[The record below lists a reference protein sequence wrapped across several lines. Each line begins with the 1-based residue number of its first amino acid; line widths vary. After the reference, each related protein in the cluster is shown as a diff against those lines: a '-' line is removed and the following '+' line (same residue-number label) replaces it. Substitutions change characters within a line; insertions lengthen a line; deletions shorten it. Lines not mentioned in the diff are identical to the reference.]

1 MAFSGRIDEFDD
13 DVKIV
18 HIGNLFKYENNPRWY
33 INLWFNPFQEKNF
46 VSFSQIP
53 LLARSRI
60 LNQTDRADS
69 QVDTGSVNFTNQ
81 VYLEEIKLSEC
92 PVLELERDSIRKFE
106 GREWGFKFK
115 QQNGLTVYLPQLEL
129 ARVLFLTSSYLS
141 RAAMSTADLINDFDV
156 HTDLRADK
164 AVINVMGTTSFP
176 MRAFNY
182 TAVRNM
188 IAWILLDPNARGS
201 FTSIARNLN
210 VESVFNKTLRT
221 WSFRFT
227 PPDLKGWELGYKGKL
242 DRASKSLLVYE
253 ITALDIVPDIPSMVE
268 FWHPTFIENK
278 MTESSDSKEKKSS
291 YQQRPDDIVI
301 DDEGSSSSR
310 SEPEIMQNIDP
321 KISFKKP
328 FLTKKQTGK
337 EKFGGKSVGEGEGS
351 GVVADAVSTAEPED
365 GGELQAADFASGEDE
380 TDYTKFYEDRFSGFF
395 QMLEVLEKEHGC
407 EVLNK
412 ITNELPNAGRSK
424 KHLLKTGTP
433 RTICCVTVVRK
444 GTLFKILEIDTSDGI
459 KMISTR
465 VVMVADDEHWNDN
478 YRSLKQ
484 RIIASYL
491 IWPISYLD
499 EVFGEDRHVGIMH
512 PSNKASG
519 KGNIPSDSIPSWAR
533 RVSERLV

>member
-1 MAFSGRIDEFDD
+1 MAFSGRITGFDD
-13 DVKIV
+13 NSKIV
-18 HIGNLFKYENNPRWY
+18 HIGKLFKYENNPRWF
-33 INLWFNPFQEKNF
+33 INIWFSPIQKKKH

-53 LLARSRI
+53 LLARGRI
-60 LNQTDRADS
+60 INQTDRVES
-69 QVDTGSVNFTNQ
+69 QMETGAVTFTNQ
-81 VYLEEIKLSEC
+81 ISLEEIKLSDC
-92 PVLELERDSIRKFE
+92 PVLKLELNSIRKFE
-106 GREWGFKFK
+106 GYEWGFKFK
-115 QQNGLTVYLPQLEL
+115 QQNGLTVYLPQLEF
-129 ARVLFLTSSYLS
+129 ARVLFLNGAYLS
-141 RAAMSTADLINDFDV
+141 RAAISTADLINDFDV
-156 HTDLRADK
+156 HIDSRAGK
-164 AVINVMGTTSFP
+164 ALINVLRTTSFP
-176 MRAFNY
+176 IKAFNY
-182 TAVRNM
+182 TTVRNT
-188 IAWILLDPNARGS
+188 IAWILLDPNARNS

-227 PPDLKGWELGYKGKL
+227 PPDLIGWELGYKGKL

-310 SEPEIMQNIDP
+310 SEPEIMQSIAL
-321 KISFKKP
+321 KIRFKKP

-337 EKFGGKSVGEGEGS
+337 NKFGGKSVGEGEGS

-380 TDYTKFYEDRFSGFF
+380 TDYTKFYEDRFKGFLR
-395 QMLEVLEKEHGC
+395 MLEVLEKEHGC

-444 GTLFKILEIDTSDGI
+444 GTHFKIIEIDTSDGI
-459 KMISTR
+459 RMLSTR
-465 VVMVADDEHWNDN
+465 VVMGVDDEHWEDN
-478 YRSLKQ
+478 YSSLKQ
-484 RIIASYL
+484 RIIASSL
-491 IWPISYLD
+491 TWPISYLD
-499 EVFGEDRHVGIMH
+499 EVFGEDSPRWHRT
-512 PSNKASG
+512 PFQ
-519 KGNIPSDSIPSWAR
+519 
-533 RVSERLV
+533 

>member
-1 MAFSGRIDEFDD
+1 MAFSGRIDGFDD

-53 LLARSRI
+53 LLARDRI
-60 LNQTDRADS
+60 INRTNRADS
-69 QVDTGSVNFTNQ
+69 QLVTGAVNFTNH
-81 VYLEEIKLSEC
+81 VSLEEIKLSDC
-92 PVLELERDSIRKFE
+92 PVLKLESNSIRKFE
-106 GREWGFKFK
+106 GYEWGFKFK
-115 QQNGLTVYLPQLEL
+115 QQNGLTVYLPQLEF
-129 ARVLFLTSSYLS
+129 ARVLFLNGAYLS
-141 RAAMSTADLINDFDV
+141 RAAMSTAELINDFDV
-156 HTDLRADK
+156 PLDPLGDK
-164 AVINVMGTTSFP
+164 AVINIMGTTSFP

-182 TAVRNM
+182 TTVRNT
-188 IAWILLDPNARGS
+188 IAWVLLDPNARNS

-210 VESVFNKTLRT
+210 VESVFNGSLQT
-221 WSFRFT
+221 WLFRFT

-268 FWHPTFIENK
+268 FWHPSFKENK

-291 YQQRPDDIVI
+291 YQQRPDDILI
-301 DDEGSSSSR
+301 DDEGTSSSG
-310 SEPEIMQNIDP
+310 SEPEIMQNIAL

-351 GVVADAVSTAEPED
+351 GVVADAVSTAEPEA

-380 TDYTKFYEDRFSGFF
+380 TDYTKFYEDRFKGFF
-395 QMLEVLEKEHGC
+395 RMLEVLQEKHGC

-412 ITNELPNAGRSK
+412 NTNELPSTGRSK

-444 GTLFKILEIDTSDGI
+444 GTHFKILEIDTSDGI

-491 IWPISYLD
+491 TWPIYYLN
-499 EVFGEDRHVGIMH
+499 EVFGEDNHVGIMH

-519 KGNIPSDSIPSWAR
+519 TGNIPSDSIPGWAR

>member
-1 MAFSGRIDEFDD
+1 M
-13 DVKIV
+13 
-18 HIGNLFKYENNPRWY
+18 
-33 INLWFNPFQEKNF
+33 
-46 VSFSQIP
+46 
-53 LLARSRI
+53 
-60 LNQTDRADS
+60 
-69 QVDTGSVNFTNQ
+69 
-81 VYLEEIKLSEC
+81 
-92 PVLELERDSIRKFE
+92 
-106 GREWGFKFK
+106 
-115 QQNGLTVYLPQLEL
+115 
-129 ARVLFLTSSYLS
+129 
-141 RAAMSTADLINDFDV
+141 
-156 HTDLRADK
+156 
-164 AVINVMGTTSFP
+164 
-176 MRAFNY
+176 
-182 TAVRNM
+182 
-188 IAWILLDPNARGS
+188 DPNARNS

-310 SEPEIMQNIDP
+310 SEHEIMQNIAL

-337 EKFGGKSVGEGEGS
+337 NKFGGKSVGEGEGS

-380 TDYTKFYEDRFSGFF
+380 TDYTKFYEVRFSGFF
-395 QMLEVLEKEHGC
+395 RMLEVLEKEHGC

-412 ITNELPNAGRSK
+412 ITNQLPNAGRSK

-444 GTLFKILEIDTSDGI
+444 GTHFKIIEIDTSDGI
-459 KMISTR
+459 RMLSTR
-465 VVMVADDEHWNDN
+465 VVMGVDDEHWEDN

-484 RIIASYL
+484 RIITSYL
-491 IWPISYLD
+491 TWPISYLN
-499 EVFGEDRHVGIMH
+499 EVFGEDRHVGIIH
-512 PSNKASG
+512 PYNKASG
-519 KGNIPSDSIPSWAR
+519 KGNIPSESIPSWAR

>member
-1 MAFSGRIDEFDD
+1 MAFSVKIDGFDAD
-13 DVKIV
+13 SKIV
-18 HIGNLFKYENNPRWY
+18 HIGKLFRYENKQHWF
-33 INLWFNPFQEKNF
+33 INLWVDTYREKKF
-46 VSFSQIP
+46 VSFSLIP
-53 LLARSRI
+53 LLARDRI
-60 LNQTDRADS
+60 INRTNRADS
-69 QVDTGSVNFTNQ
+69 QLVTGAVNFTNH
-81 VYLEEIKLSEC
+81 VSLEEIKLSDC
-92 PVLELERDSIRKFE
+92 PVLKLELDSIRKFE
-106 GREWGFKFK
+106 GYEWGFKFK
-115 QQNGLTVYLPQLEL
+115 QQNGLTVYLPQLEF
-129 ARVLFLTSSYLS
+129 ARVLFLNGAYLS

-156 HTDLRADK
+156 HIDSRAGK
-164 AVINVMGTTSFP
+164 AEINVLRTTSFP
-176 MRAFNY
+176 IKAFNY
-182 TAVRNM
+182 TTVRNT
-188 IAWILLDPNARGS
+188 IAWILLDPNARNS

-227 PPDLKGWELGYKGKL
+227 PPDLIGWELGYKGKL

-328 FLTKKQTGK
+328 FLTKKQNGK
-337 EKFGGKSVGEGEGS
+337 KKFGGKNVGEGEGS

-380 TDYTKFYEDRFSGFF
+380 TDYTKFYEDRFKGFF
-395 QMLEVLEKEHGC
+395 RMLEILEKKYGC

-412 ITNELPNAGRSK
+412 NTNELPSTGRSK

-491 IWPISYLD
+491 TWPISYLD
-499 EVFGEDRHVGIMH
+499 EVFGEDRHVGIIH
-512 PSNKASG
+512 PYNKASG
-519 KGNIPSDSIPSWAR
+519 KGNIPLESIPSWAR

>member
-253 ITALDIVPDIPSMVE
+253 ITALDIVPDIPFMVE
-268 FWHPTFIENK
+268 FRHPTFIDYK
-278 MTESSDSKEKKSS
+278 MVGSLDSKETGS
-291 YQQRPDDIVI
+291 YRQRPDDIVI

-310 SEPEIMQNIDP
+310 SEPVIMRNTAAR
-321 KISFKKP
+321 ISFKKP
-328 FLTKKQTGK
+328 FQTKKQTEEKKIKGK
-337 EKFGGKSVGEGEGS
+337 AEEEGEGS
-351 GVVADAVSTAEPED
+351 EVVIDSVSTAEPEV
-365 GGELQAADFASGEDE
+365 GGDLQAADFASGENE
-380 TDYTKFYEDRFSGFF
+380 TDYTEFCEDRFSGFF
-395 QMLEVLEKEHGC
+395 RMLEVLEEKHSC
-407 EVLNK
+407 KIFNK

-424 KHLLKTGTP
+424 KHLLKKRGTP
-433 RTICCVTVVRK
+433 RMICCVTVVRK
-444 GTLFKILEIDTSDGI
+444 GTQFKILEIDTSDGI
-459 KMISTR
+459 RMLSTR
-465 VVMVADDEHWNDN
+465 VVMGGDDKDWEKN
-478 YRSLKQ
+478 YSDLKQ
-484 RIIASYL
+484 LIITSSL
-491 IWPISYLD
+491 TWPISYLN
-499 EVFGEDRHVGIMH
+499 EVFGEDCHVGIVH

-519 KGNIPSDSIPSWAR
+519 KGNIPWDSIPGWAR